1 MNRYLTPSKIGLLVL
16 IEIYTESVVLNSST
30 IPIVSFVLNQLLPHT
45 PKNHWPESISSLESY
60 SQKLPFILDL
70 KSFELFL
77 SPHFAS
83 FSLIDTN
90 LWDYFLKKLWNI
102 NSLDTLHV
110 FFMGRKNLLVKSRE
124 EIKKDNEMGI
134 PPPSEDMILISRT
147 SPFGSFIR
155 KSCIEFER
163 LKFCDTVALWTVFV
177 NWRRDSKS
185 HWATE
190 NAKVRD
196 WTGDKTLNDIERFSG
211 ILSTERLGSIVYRST
226 DPQNSEN
233 SYVSTDNIEK
243 LLEFQVEK
251 MQRLGSRIP
260 CEMMAKFKSILDQSI
275 LVPSLS
281 HYLVFLESWRSGDY
295 STSFDSL
302 HRYFDYTMQNRDR
315 LFYQYALMNLAVL
328 QADFYCFDEA
338 AAAMLETVSTA
349 RENKDIACL
358 NFALNWLYH
367 FGKVHPDIISETGS
381 TNMLGVEREGLSYL
395 RIKAKE
401 AEMWTLW
408 SSSLLSE
415 GKLGM
420 ANGESLA
427 TVFENITKSSQLVI
441 EKNLKRMIGPQTAI
455 LSSLWARLGISQL
468 FKEHC
473 EVFLSYHAN
482 LAVFEDTLRFTNRIA
497 YLHAGQGN
505 YKEALNILESLDSNS
520 LRSWKANQYWLK
532 CKGIIRLKRALH
544 CDQLDD
550 AAQLLDQL
558 LYSNDEDKDA
568 DLFFEISV
576 LYIDYLTRR
585 TDYSHALILIE
596 KLLSSIR
603 KDNEDKNQKN
613 RLLILKALLYDKAGR
628 PQKGFSVALGAA
640 SNAWQARLLPT
651 LWAAMGAISNI
662 LNSLAEFQASTQIL
676 IAIFPRVLECGDCA
690 LNGQLYSFLGDAF
703 MGLAGQADIGS
714 LKRKDNLTK
723 CFHFT
728 ERALNEFVTLNDVV
742 GQREMTA
749 KLATIMKVRSENFM
763 ADKYAKAYLELK
775 KYANS

>member
-1 MNRYLTPSKIGLLVL
+1 MNHYLTPSKIGLLVL
-16 IEIYTESVVLNSST
+16 IEIYTESFVLNSST
-30 IPIVSFVLNQLLPHT
+30 IPIISFVLNQLLPHA
-45 PKNHWPESISSLESY
+45 PKTHRSESISSLEPLSR
-60 SQKLPFILDL
+60 KLPFILDL
-70 KSFELFL
+70 KSFELL
-77 SPHFAS
+77 LVPHFAT
-83 FSLIDTN
+83 FSLLDTN

-134 PPPSEDMILISRT
+134 PPPSEDMILLSHT

-163 LKFCDTVALWTVFV
+163 LKFSDTVDLWTTFV
-177 NWRRDSKS
+177 NWRRDSKP

-190 NAKVRD
+190 NANVRD
-196 WTGDKTLNDIERFSG
+196 WTGDKALNDIERSSG
-211 ILSTERLGSIVYRST
+211 ILSTEILRNVVYRST
-226 DPQNSEN
+226 DSEDPEKT
-233 SYVSTDNIEK
+233 YVSTDNIEK

-251 MQRLGSRIP
+251 MQRLGNRIP
-260 CEMMAKFKSILDQSI
+260 CEVMSRFKSILDQSLLI
-275 LVPSLS
+275 PSLS

-295 STSFDSL
+295 PTSFDSL

-349 RENKDIACL
+349 RENKDMACL

-367 FGKVHPDIISETGS
+367 FGKVHPEIISETGP

-415 GKLGM
+415 DKLAM

-441 EKNLKRMIGPQTAI
+441 EKNLKGMIGPQTAI

-468 FKEHC
+468 FKQHC

-482 LAVFEDTLRFTNRIA
+482 FAVFEDTLRFTNRIA
-497 YLHAGQGN
+497 YLHAGQGD
-505 YKEALNILESLDSNS
+505 YEEALNIIESLNLNS
-520 LRSWKANQYWLK
+520 LRSWKANQYWMK
-532 CKGIIRLKRALH
+532 CKGIIRLKCALH
-544 CDQLDD
+544 CNQLDD

-568 DLFFEISV
+568 DLFFEINV

-585 TDYSHALILIE
+585 TDYSQALVLIE

-603 KDNEDKNQKN
+603 KDGEDKNQKN

-628 PQKGFSVALGAA
+628 PQKGFSIALRAA
-640 SNAWQARLLPT
+640 SNAWQARLMPT

-662 LNSLAEFQASTQIL
+662 LTSLAEFQASTQIL
-676 IAIFPRVLECGDCA
+676 IAIFPRVLECGDCE
-690 LNGQLYSFLGDAF
+690 LNAQLYSLLGDAF
-703 MGLAGQADIGS
+703 MGLAGQAEIGS
-714 LKRKDNLTK
+714 LKRKDSLIQ

-728 ERALNEFVTLNDVV
+728 ERGLREFVTLNDIV
-742 GQREMTA
+742 GQRETTA
-749 KLATIMKVRSENFM
+749 KMATIMMMRNENFM

-775 KYANS
+775 ECASS